1 MRTLLIGVLLAVL
14 TSDALAADADLDGVD
29 DAVDN
34 CRWVANAD
42 QADADMDGIGDV
54 CIACGMLDAAA
65 EFGVAIETT
74 LIADAGKYD
83 AVIQDMTIESD
94 VCAERITFLGAE
106 VRSSNN
112 AHTFDVVARRA
123 TGVAAK
129 LKTVPETAAGG
140 PQSVEIDGTLITGG
154 GTVIGPADDVRAV
167 DTTGTSP
174 RLARCQEA
182 GPDAA
187 AASAAFAAV
196 PPNETH
202 LDIDLAAGEVLTLEA
217 GTPGAAT
224 IGVVNV
230 RSLRM
235 HGRPD
240 KLNGGCEDFAV
251 LNIRGPLSTVVNIS
265 GKVELGPCAE
275 IEPGSASPPPILN
288 VTGAGSQV
296 RLGPQARVSAALL
309 APHRNVLLKRAN
321 NNGESPNRIG
331 PLWARKAKL
340 IGYSQQTHNVGAR
353 AMCGVPQ
360 QLP

>member
-1 MRTLLIGVLLAVL
+1 MVQILIGVLLV
-14 TSDALAADADLDGVD
+14 LAATVGAAADFDADGVD

-34 CRWVANAD
+34 CPYAANAD

-65 EFGVAIETT
+65 EFGVVIETT

-83 AVIQDMTIESD
+83 AIIQDMTIESD

-106 VRSSNN
+106 VRSGNN
-112 AHTFDVVARRA
+112 AHTFDVVAWRA
-123 TGVAAK
+123 SGVAAK
-129 LKTVPETAAGG
+129 LKTVPETAGGG

-174 RLARCQEA
+174 RVARCQEA
-182 GPDAA
+182 SPDAA

-202 LDIDLAAGEVLTLEA
+202 LDIDLAAGEELTLQA
-217 GTPGAAT
+217 GTPGSAT

-251 LNIRGPLSTVVNIS
+251 LNVRGPLSTVVNIS
-265 GKVELGPCAE
+265 GKVELGPCAA
-275 IEPGSASPPPILN
+275 IESVSSPPAILN
-288 VTGAGSQV
+288 VTGPGSQV
-296 RLGPQARVSAALL
+296 RLGPQARVSASLL
-309 APHRNVLLKRAN
+309 APRRNVLLRRAN

-340 IGYSQQTHNVGAR
+340 IGYSQQVHNVNAL
-353 AMCGVPQ
+353 AVCGVPQ